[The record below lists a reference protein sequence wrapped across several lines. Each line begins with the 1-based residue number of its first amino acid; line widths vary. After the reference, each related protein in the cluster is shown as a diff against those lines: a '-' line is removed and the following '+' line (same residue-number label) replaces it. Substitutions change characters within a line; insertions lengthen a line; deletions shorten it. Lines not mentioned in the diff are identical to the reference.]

1 MVDHLAWAQGY
12 RDRAAK
18 CLLSAKNAS
27 SVEFGECYRLL
38 EKYYLMLANL
48 EEEFGRKQ
56 VASLMPPV
64 SLKEV
69 DRKPAFPMQAEKPTA
84 LPKEPNKET
93 AKEPAS
99 LKENEMRSEN
109 QSPAPSLTARML
121 AVRQLQGSSPFT
133 GPSQISVAPSMA

>member
-18 CLLSAKNAS
+18 CQLSAKNTS

-48 EEEFGRKQ
+48 EEDFGRKQ
-56 VASLMPPV
+56 VAALMPAV

-69 DRKPAFPMQAEKPTA
+69 EKKAAFPKQAERPAGKPAVSLDRRAQGESPT
-84 LPKEPNKET
+84 L
-93 AKEPAS
+93 S
-99 LKENEMRSEN
+99 V
-109 QSPAPSLTARML
+109 TARMT
-121 AVRQLQGSSPFT
+121 AVRQLQGTSPLAGST
-133 GPSQISVAPSMA
+133 PISVPPSAA